1 MAANQRNFNYSQY
14 VSDDGTTYCLKAS
27 QEWISAA
34 GNPGGSAACSANPAY
49 GRASNRRQPRKV
61 IYRDPTTFRTMTVP
75 VFTPTAYAALDV
87 GAATQAVNVPGEAGT
102 VTYTLVKKIAEKIPS
117 TVVGRQDPDHA

>member
-1 MAANQRNFNYSQY
+1 MTATQRNFNYSQY
-14 VSDDGTTYCLKAS
+14 LSDDGTTYCLKAS

-49 GRASNRRQPRKV
+49 GRATRRRAPRKV
-61 IYRDPTTFRTMTVP
+61 IFREPTTFRTVTVP
-75 VFTPTAYAALDV
+75 VFTPTAYSAIDV
-87 GAATQAVNVPGEAGT
+87 GSTTLAVFIPGETGS
-102 VTYTLVKKIAEKIPS
+102 VTYTAVKKIPERIPS

>member
-1 MAANQRNFNYSQY
+1 MAATQPNFNYSQY

-34 GNPGGSAACSANPAY
+34 GNPGGSATCSANPAY
-49 GRASNRRQPRKV
+49 GRATRRRAPRKV
-61 IYRDPTTFRTMTVP
+61 IYRDPTTFRTRTVP
-75 VFTPTAYAALDV
+75 VFTSAAYSALDV
-87 GAATQAVNVPGEAGT
+87 GAATLSVFVPGEAGA
-102 VTYTLVKKIAEKIPS
+102 VTYTLVKKIPERIPS

>member
-1 MAANQRNFNYSQY
+1 MVAVQPNFNYSQY

-27 QEWISAA
+27 QEWISEG

-49 GRASNRRQPRKV
+49 GRATRRRAPRKV
-61 IYRDPTTFRTMTVP
+61 IYRDPTTFRTRTVP

-87 GAATQAVNVPGEAGT
+87 GSATLAVAVPGETGT
-102 VTYTLVKKIAEKIPS
+102 VTYTAVKKVPERIPS
-117 TVVGRQDPDHA
+117 TVVGRQDPDHT

>member
-1 MAANQRNFNYSQY
+1 MVAVQPNFNYSQY

-49 GRASNRRQPRKV
+49 GRATTRRAPRRA
-61 IYRDPTTFRTMTVP
+61 IYRDPTTFRTRTVP
-75 VFTPTAYAALDV
+75 VFTSTAYAALDV
-87 GAATQAVNVPGEAGT
+87 GSAVLQVVIPGETGG
-102 VTYTLVKKIAEKIPS
+102 VTYTLVKKVAERIPS
-117 TVVGRQDPDHA
+117 TVVGRQNPDHT